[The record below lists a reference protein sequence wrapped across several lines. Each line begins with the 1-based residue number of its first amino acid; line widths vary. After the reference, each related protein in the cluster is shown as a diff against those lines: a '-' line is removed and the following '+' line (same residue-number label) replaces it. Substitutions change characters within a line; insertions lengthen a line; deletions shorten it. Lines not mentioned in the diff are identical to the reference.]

1 MEASDKR
8 AARVVRDCPKGT
20 ILFKEG
26 DPGTTMFVLKEGRIA
41 ITKAV
46 KGGDKTLAI
55 LGAGEFFGEMA
66 ILNAR
71 PRAATAEVIDD
82 AKLLEID
89 SKTFE
94 QMIVNNS
101 EIAIRL
107 IQRLAKRLESANAL
121 IELMMH
127 RDPKARFILGLSR
140 QAELVGVERED
151 GTIAIELPPEE
162 LAEELGL
169 TVKEVDD
176 VVRRLS
182 RLGIVEDIGA
192 GIVINDRARLQE
204 FYEFLESQQARVQ
217 ES

>member
-1 MEASDKR
+1 MDDSEKR
-8 AARVVRDCPKGT
+8 GAKVARAKGT
-20 ILFKEG
+20 VLFREG
-26 DPGTTMFVLKEGRIA
+26 DPGGTMFVLQEGRVA
-41 ITKAV
+41 ITKAI
-46 KGGDKTLAI
+46 KGGDKTLAV
-55 LGAGEFFGEMA
+55 LGPGEFFGEMA
-66 ILNAR
+66 ILNGR
-71 PRAATAEVIDD
+71 PRAATALVLEE

-94 QMIVNNS
+94 QMVVKNA
-101 EIAIRL
+101 EIAVRL
-107 IQRLAKRLESANAL
+107 IQRLARRLESANDL

-140 QAELVGVERED
+140 QADLIGVERED
-151 GTIAIELPPEE
+151 GTVAVELPPDE

-169 TVKEVDD
+169 TVKEVDE

-192 GIVINDRARLQE
+192 GLVINDRARLHE
-204 FYEFLESQQARVQ
+204 FYEFLEAQQQRLQ